1 MNIHNYIH
9 NYSEACARN
18 QQVICEQLAP
28 VFAQSDLVL
37 EIGSG
42 SGQHAIHFCQTHPHL
57 NWQCSDQDQW
67 LAGLDKNIEASE
79 LPQITPPI
87 QLDVNTQWPNK
98 QYSLIY
104 TANSLHIM
112 SMQSVQALFSNL
124 NNHLTHTG
132 YFCCYGP
139 FKYHNAFTSSS
150 NEQFDSWLKNRDP
163 MSGIR
168 DFEVIFELAK
178 EQQLKLISDIQMP
191 ANNQLL
197 IWQKQS

>member
-1 MNIHNYIH
+1 MSIH

-18 QQVICEQLAP
+18 QQVIAEQLAP
-28 VFAQSDLVL
+28 IFAQSDCVL

-42 SGQHAIHFCQTHPHL
+42 SGQHALHFCQTHSHL
-57 NWQCSDQDQW
+57 KWQCSDQTQW
-67 LAGLDKNIEASE
+67 LDGLIKNIDDSE
-79 LPQITPPI
+79 LECIATPI
-87 QLDVNTQWPNK
+87 ELDVNARWPNQ

-112 SMQSVQALFSNL
+112 SMKSVQALFSQMNS
-124 NNHLTHTG
+124 HLTDTG

-139 FKYHNAFTSSS
+139 FKYQGDYTSPS
-150 NEQFDSWLKNRDP
+150 NKQFDTWLKNRDA

-168 DFEVIFELAK
+168 DFEIISELAK
-178 EQQLKLISDIQMP
+178 EQRLKLISDIKMP

-197 IWQKQS
+197 IWQKQA